1 MKRWNGWGTDEIDY
15 HVPKSALIF
24 LADALGPPRASP
36 TANYEDVVSL
46 VPPSPLP
53 DHPLVSTESDQRL
66 RHARGQSLPDWVAL
80 RFGEIERF
88 PDGVAY
94 PASEEEVEGI
104 IAYGRE
110 TGARII
116 PYGGGSSVVGHI
128 NPMIGEQ
135 PVLTVDMSRLSRLL
149 DLDETDRLATF
160 GAGVSGP
167 HIEAQLRAQ
176 GYTLWHF
183 PQSFEYSTL
192 GGWIATRSSGQQ
204 SIHYGRIEDLFAGGS
219 LVSPDG
225 KLDLP
230 PFPASA
236 AGPDLRQLVLGS
248 EGRLGVITSATM
260 RIRPLP
266 EQEDFHA
273 AFFPDWP
280 RAVVAVREIVQAG
293 IPISMLRMSDAEET
307 ATTLILAGR
316 ARLIR
321 MAERVLRTRGLREGK
336 CMLLF
341 GVTGGSKQVKR
352 TRNEILDIIGAH
364 DGVHVGRIM
373 GNEWRK
379 SRFRTPYLRNTL
391 WEAGYAIDTL
401 ETAVPW
407 SAVHVTK
414 NAILQ
419 VLRHGLE
426 AQNERVH
433 AFGHLS
439 HMYPTGASI
448 YITLIFRIAPSAAE
462 TLERWRILKRA
473 ASEVI
478 VEHGGTISHQHG
490 VGVDHAP
497 YLLAEKGELG
507 LQALADVTRRFDP
520 DGMMNPGKLFTP
532 R

>member
-15 HVPKSALIF
+15 HAPKSALIF
-24 LADALGPPRASP
+24 LADALGPPQASP
-36 TANYEDVVSL
+36 TASYDEVVSL
-46 VPPSPLP
+46 IPASSLP
-53 DHPLVSTESDQRL
+53 AHPLVGTEPDQRL

-80 RFGEIERF
+80 RFGEVERF

-94 PASEEEVEGI
+94 PASEEEVELI
-104 IAYGRE
+104 IAYGQE
-110 TGARII
+110 TGAEII

-128 NPMIGEQ
+128 NPIAGER

-149 DLDETDRLATF
+149 ELNETDRLATF

-176 GYTLWHF
+176 GYTLGHF

-204 SIHYGRIEDLFAGGS
+204 SIFYGRIEDLFAGGR
-219 LVSPDG
+219 LISPAG

-248 EGRLGVITSATM
+248 EGRLGVITNAIV

-280 RAVVAVREIVQAG
+280 GAVVAVREIVQAG
-293 IPISMLRMSDAEET
+293 IPLSMLRLSDAEET

-316 ARLIR
+316 GRLLRI
-321 MAERVLRTRGLREGK
+321 AERVLRTRGLREGK

-341 GVTGGSKQVKR
+341 GVTGSGKQIKR
-352 TRNEILDIIGAH
+352 ARNATLDIIGDH
-364 DGVHVGRIM
+364 NGVHVGRIM
-373 GNEWRK
+373 GNEWRN
-379 SRFRTPYLRNTL
+379 SRFRTPYLRNAL

-419 VLRHGLE
+419 VLRNGLE

-439 HMYPTGASI
+439 HMYPSGASI
-448 YITLIFRIAPSAAE
+448 YITLIFRIAPSADE
-462 TLERWRILKRA
+462 TLARWRILKRA

-478 VEHGGTISHQHG
+478 VENGGTISHQHG

-497 YLLAEKGELG
+497 YLVAEKGELG
-507 LQALADVTRRFDP
+507 LQALADVACRFDP
-520 DGMMNPGKLFTP
+520 DGMMNPGKLLLS
-532 R
+532 

>member
-1 MKRWNGWGTDEIDY
+1 
-15 HVPKSALIF
+15 VPASALP
-24 LADALGPPRASP
+24 A
-36 TANYEDVVSL
+36 
-46 VPPSPLP
+46 
-53 DHPLVSTESDQRL
+53 HPLVNTEPDQRL

-94 PASEEEVEGI
+94 PTSEDEVAQI
-104 IAYGRE
+104 IAYGQE
-110 TGARII
+110 IGAGII

-128 NPMIGEQ
+128 NPTIGDQ
-135 PVLTVDMSRLSRLL
+135 PILTVDMSRLSRLQE
-149 DLDETDRLATF
+149 LDETDRLATF

-176 GYTLWHF
+176 GYTLGHF

-204 SIHYGRIEDLFAGGS
+204 SIFYGRIEDLFAGGR
-219 LVSPDG
+219 LISPAG

-236 AGPDLRQLVLGS
+236 AGPDLRQLLLGS
-248 EGRLGVITSATM
+248 EGRLGVITTATV

-293 IPISMLRMSDAEET
+293 IPISMLRLSDAEET
-307 ATTLILAGR
+307 ETTLILAGR
-316 ARLIR
+316 GRLLRI
-321 MAERVLRTRGLREGK
+321 AERGLRARGLREGK
-336 CMLLF
+336 CLLLF
-341 GVTGGSKQVKR
+341 GVTGNSKQVKQA
-352 TRNEILDIIGAH
+352 RNETLDVVGAH
-364 DGVHVGRIM
+364 NGVHVGRIM

-379 SRFRTPYLRNTL
+379 NRFRTPYLRNTL

-407 SAVHVTK
+407 SAIHVTK

-419 VLRHGLE
+419 VLRQGLE

-439 HMYPTGASI
+439 HLYPTGAGI

-462 TLERWRILKRA
+462 TLARWRILKQA

-497 YLLAEKGELG
+497 YLAAEKGELG
-507 LQALADVTRRFDP
+507 LQALADVASRFDP
-520 DGMMNPGKLFTP
+520 DGMMNPGKLLLS
-532 R
+532 